1 MSIQLQAAVPLLV
14 TFVILAVIAVWRK
27 YFKWETL
34 IVGVA
39 VLGLGVGL
47 TVLHATAQPE
57 TGEESAAAADN
68 TCVSLALAERY
79 MLKGLFDEASDVLR
93 DLQRED
99 GGNPD
104 VLLASARCA
113 LLRGDY
119 AAAVQLY
126 SRLDGCEEELRQA
139 MLLQTG
145 GTSGDDA
152 AIRYLSDRGYAP
164 EDYAL
169 TAGTGTGNFAA
180 AADAVRSALKEHLES
195 LEKKLGGEV
204 MDAVKYAAEI
214 ADSFADYLAGD
225 QVDVSAAVRKLE
237 GAMKSGTDGNAHLR
251 IARLKGYVLNGDYS
265 KIAKAADRS
274 ASPQE
279 LVILAQLLADGRVN
293 TKDFSQEYGNMDT
306 TRYRQV
312 LEICRSTLEKCRES
326 LSREQYDRYK
336 EKLELLQARM
346 KEPVLFALRQDL
358 LTQATEGAADM
369 RSKSYLA
376 LAKLENADGSRKLA
390 EEYIANAIGT
400 AGDSDDENYRVPMDQ
415 MAGIIQ
421 GTAQSDEV
429 KNVAQYVDAALDH
442 SLPLDV
448 TVTDLSGSTAEQ
460 SGGLRDQMTDTVT
473 QSTATI
479 NIGVI
484 NKDDFPV
491 VKARVQIQSNS
502 WFTPEELAAHLQ
514 VYDCGSQITEFTL
527 EKLEFQ
533 TSRIILLCDVSG
545 SMDDSRQALKDA
557 IISFADNMRPGEQV
571 CVIGFNSGIEFIRD
585 FSDDPDVVKGYADS
599 VHTGGGTALF
609 DSVLY
614 AGAQIPYDINANNI
628 IIAMTDGQDNTPAKE
643 GDMYNRIGAM
653 AADKGLTL
661 YTLGLGSG
669 VNTDYLTL
677 MAQCGNGSF
686 LYVRDQES
694 LETFY
699 DFIHG
704 QLANQYI
711 LTYTAKNQSLNK
723 RKLELS
729 VEGEL
734 GGAEKT
740 YYLVEPEHT
749 NEGSDSY
756 NPYTVEDTN
765 ITVSGLSAKFL
776 YKSSQSQTLELRGE
790 GFDKGDA
797 ITVRISGNVKYEL
810 KAEFV
815 DNTTYRI
822 TVPAEVATGVYD
834 LVLSI
839 RGESL
844 TLEEELTIAVAGDRK
859 NFRFG
864 SYSFTALKSS
874 VNDRG
879 ETVLSGNVV
888 MNGWLYFKGD
898 VTIQPGSDSSA
909 KAWLTDGSGAY
920 ISYSQSLATG
930 LAGYLAKKGVP
941 LSLGKL
947 GTFCIYSDR
956 YTPEDYEDFPVEP
969 VDYTGDV
976 NVLCL
981 VMEDF
986 SVSLYP
992 DMARFQGINFHYAL
1006 PFQKQLMRNLNIGG
1020 KTSGG
1025 VDTEAL
1031 LTPARIAL
1039 LAEVEYS
1046 GEHEFSMVSLPLK
1059 LSKATVKIDTLR
1071 GDYSVELG
1079 VKFKAL
1085 PKMEEMECSFAVK
1098 DHRFDA
1104 IGLRATTARDLK
1116 LMDAPVPISMNNFG
1130 FELSGFSSSESDA
1143 ELLDK
1148 VLGSTIA
1155 IQFDVNVASLNAY
1168 LPEIAKLIDDEPV
1181 ALAQLADCKLSLCLK
1196 EFRLAFDAKLKLCTV
1211 LDLGKC
1217 RITLGKYQYT
1227 NALIGYYDET
1237 QYGLQAALTAE
1248 LGWESP
1254 NLEMGLEGTAEVTLG
1269 YPYSGLW
1276 LKGDAD
1282 FDVGWWILRKDFDVS
1297 GDILV
1302 GAYVNSSD
1310 NLQFSIIVRGTNTKG
1325 DYSGFHLYVTRPAGF
1340 NIKSY

>member
-1 MSIQLQAAVPLLV
+1 MSIALQAAVPLLV

-27 YFKWETL
+27 YFRWETL
-34 IVGVA
+34 ILGAA
-39 VLGLGVGL
+39 VLGLGVSL
-47 TVLHATAQPE
+47 TVLHTGALPDA
-57 TGEESAAAADN
+57 GEEPADLSDN
-68 TCVSLALAERY
+68 TSVSLALAERY
-79 MLKGLFDEASDVLR
+79 LLKGLYDEASDVLR

-99 GGNPD
+99 GDNPE

-119 AAAVQLY
+119 ASAVQLY
-126 SRLDGCEEELRQA
+126 GQAEGCEEELRQA
-139 MLLQTG
+139 VLLQSG

-152 AIRYLSDRGYAP
+152 AIRYLTDRGYAP
-164 EDYAL
+164 GDYAL
-169 TAGTGTGNFAA
+169 AAGAGTGDFSAA
-180 AADAVRSALKEHLES
+180 ASAVRDALKEHLEA
-195 LEKKLGGEV
+195 LEKRLGADV
-204 MDAVKYAAEI
+204 LDAVKYAAEI
-214 ADSFADYLAGD
+214 AGGFAEYLSGGEA
-225 QVDVSAAVRKLE
+225 DVTSAVRKLE
-237 GAMKSGTDGNAHLR
+237 SAMEAGLDGNAHLR
-251 IARLKGYVLNGDYS
+251 IARLKGYVLTGSYS
-265 KIAKAADRS
+265 KIARAADRS
-274 ASPQE
+274 ASAQE
-279 LVILAQLLADGRVN
+279 LVILAQLLADGRVD
-293 TKDFSQEYGNMDT
+293 TGDFSREYGNLDT

-312 LEICRSTLEKCRES
+312 LEICRGTLERLRDS
-326 LSREQYDRYK
+326 LSDEQYDRYA

-346 KEPVLFALRQDL
+346 KEPVLFTLRQDL
-358 LTQATEGAADM
+358 LTQATEGDPEM

-376 LAKLENADGSRKLA
+376 LAKLENAEGSRTLA
-390 EEYIANAIGT
+390 ETYIAEAIGT
-400 AGDSDDENYRVPMDQ
+400 AGDSDDENYRLPMDQ

-421 GTAQSDEV
+421 GTADSDEV

-448 TVTDLSGSTAEQ
+448 TVSGLTGEASPEA
-460 SGGLRDQMTDTVT
+460 GGLRDQMTDTVT
-473 QSTATI
+473 QSTATV

-484 NKDDFPV
+484 SKDDFPV
-491 VKARVQIQSNS
+491 VKARVQIRSNNWS
-502 WFTPEELAAHLQ
+502 TPEELAAHLQ
-514 VYDCGSQITEFTL
+514 VYDCGSQITGFTL

-545 SMDDSRQALKDA
+545 SMSDSQQALKDA
-557 IISFADNMRPGEQV
+557 IVSFAENMGPGEQV
-571 CVIGFNSGIEFIRD
+571 SVIGFNSGIEFIRD
-585 FSDDPDVVKGYADS
+585 FSDDPEVVKGYADS
-599 VHTGGGTALF
+599 INAGGGTALF
-609 DSVLY
+609 DAVLY
-614 AGAQIPYDINANNI
+614 AGDRIPYDIHANNI
-628 IIAMTDGQDNTPAKE
+628 IIAMTDGQDGSPAKE

-661 YTLGLGSG
+661 YTLGLGDG

-711 LTYTAKNQSLNK
+711 LTYTAKNESLNK

-749 NEGSDSY
+749 NEGGDSY
-756 NPYTVEDTN
+756 NPYTVEDTD

-776 YKSSQSQTLELRGE
+776 YKSSRSQTLELRGE
-790 GFDKGDA
+790 GFNKGDD
-797 ITVRISGNVKYEL
+797 ITVRISGSVKYEL

-815 DNTTYRI
+815 DDTTYRI

-839 RGESL
+839 RGTSL
-844 TLEEELTIAVAGDRK
+844 TLEKELTIAVAGDRK

-864 SYSFTALKSS
+864 SYSFTAMDSY
-874 VNDRG
+874 VNDNG
-879 ETVLSGNVV
+879 DTVLSGSVV
-888 MNGWLYFKGD
+888 MNGWLYFKDG
-898 VTIQPGSDSSA
+898 VTIQSGYEGSA
-909 KAWLTDGSGAY
+909 KAWITDGGGAY
-920 ISYSQSLATG
+920 VSYSPSLATG
-930 LAGYLAKKGVP
+930 LAGYLAEKGVS
-941 LSLGKL
+941 LSLGRL
-947 GTFCIYSDR
+947 GTFCIYSDH
-956 YTPEDYEDFPVEP
+956 YTPEDYKDFPVEP

-992 DMARFQGINFHYAL
+992 DMARLQGLNFHYAL

-1071 GDYSVELG
+1071 GDYSFELG

-1085 PKMEEMECSFAVK
+1085 PKMEEMECSFAVR
-1098 DHRFDA
+1098 DSRFDA
-1104 IGLRATTARDLK
+1104 IGLRVSTARDLK

-1130 FELSGFSSSESDA
+1130 FELSGFSGSKSDA
-1143 ELLDK
+1143 ELLEK

-1155 IQFDVNVASLNAY
+1155 IRFDVNVASLNAY
-1168 LPEIAKLIDDEPV
+1168 LPEIAKLIDDKPV
-1181 ALAQLADCKLSLCLK
+1181 ALAQLADCELSLCLK
-1196 EFRLAFDAKLKLCTV
+1196 EFRLAFEAKLKLCTV
-1211 LDLGKC
+1211 LDLGEC

-1237 QYGLQAALTAE
+1237 QYGLQAALTAG
-1248 LGWESP
+1248 LDWESP

-1297 GDILV
+1297 GDVLV
-1302 GAYVNSSD
+1302 GVYVNSSD
-1310 NLQFSIIVRGTNTKG
+1310 NLQFSIIVRGTNTQG
-1325 DYSGFHLYVTRPAGF
+1325 SHSGFHLYVTRPAGF